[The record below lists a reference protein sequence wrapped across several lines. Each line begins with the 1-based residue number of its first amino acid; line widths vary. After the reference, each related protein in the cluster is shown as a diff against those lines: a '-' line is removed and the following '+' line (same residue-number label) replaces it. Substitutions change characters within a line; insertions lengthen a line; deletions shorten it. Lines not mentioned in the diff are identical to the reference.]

1 MLTGY
6 RTRVDMLLKNS
17 DKSVNFR
24 YVFLPLASRLTAC
37 GSLLLGGGFVVGRT
51 LGLRGVCGFG
61 NFCSMGVCLSLGLGV
76 RQDGFLQNIADKPG
90 KSAPWVILPKRRC
103 VTAVRQER
111 KRWKSGRRQMMMAP
125 DFRFSDLAEIVF
137 WLLSCSSVRRRVGL
151 PVPCA
156 FLPLSLE
163 GSDYPSLIIK
173 NG

>member
-1 MLTGY
+1 M
-6 RTRVDMLLKNS
+6 
-17 DKSVNFR
+17 
-24 YVFLPLASRLTAC
+24 SRLTAS
-37 GSLLLGGGFVVGRT
+37 GSLLLRGGVVVGRT

-111 KRWKSGRRQMMMAP
+111 KRWKSGRRQMMMAS
-125 DFRFSDLAEIVF
+125 DFHFPDLAEPVF
-137 WLLSCSSVRRRVGL
+137 RLLSCSSVRRRVGL
-151 PVPCA
+151 TVPCA

>member
-1 MLTGY
+1 M
-6 RTRVDMLLKNS
+6 
-17 DKSVNFR
+17 
-24 YVFLPLASRLTAC
+24 
-37 GSLLLGGGFVVGRT
+37 VGRT

-61 NFCSMGVCLSLGLGV
+61 NFCSMGVCLSLGFGM

-90 KSAPWVILPKRRC
+90 KSAPRAILPKRRC

-111 KRWKSGRRQMMMAP
+111 KRWKSGRRLMMMAS
-125 DFRFSDLAEIVF
+125 DFHFPDLAEPVF
-137 WLLSCSSVRRRVGL
+137 RLLPCSLVRRRVGL
-151 PVPCA
+151 SAPCA